1 MASIMR
7 ALAFLAVMALAA
19 GCGAGGEYIYLK
31 EVTMQLDGDNATVE
45 LNYSL
50 DTFARFYVFALGCK
64 YLEPELLSL
73 FGNNSSVKLLEADM
87 DSAFLLVTGTRRYD
101 PGYGQDSSL
110 HRASLYRAGKSQQD
124 AIARFT
130 VIDPE
135 GRALTYHN
143 LTSKDLF
150 SDAEA
155 FLDLSGRSETA
166 KS

>member
-1 MASIMR
+1 MR
-7 ALAFLAVMALAA
+7 ALAFLAIMALAA

-31 EVTMQLDGDNATVE
+31 EVTMHLDGDSATVE

-50 DTFARFYVFALGCK
+50 ETFARFYVFALGCK

-73 FGNNSSVKLLEADM
+73 FGNNSSVKLLQADM
-87 DSAFLLVTGTRRYD
+87 DSASLLVAGAQRYD
-101 PGYGQDSSL
+101 HGFGLNP
-110 HRASLYRAGKSQQD
+110 SQYQEDRPTQD

-135 GRALTYHN
+135 GRALTYYN
-143 LTSKDLF
+143 LTFPIDLF
-150 SDAEA
+150 RDAGA
-155 FLDLSGRSETA
+155 FFKLSGRSGIRRSEIA